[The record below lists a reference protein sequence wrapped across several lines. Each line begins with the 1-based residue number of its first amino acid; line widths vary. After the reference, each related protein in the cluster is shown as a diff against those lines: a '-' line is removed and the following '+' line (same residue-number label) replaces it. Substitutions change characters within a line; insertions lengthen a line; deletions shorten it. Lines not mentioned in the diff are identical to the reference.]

1 MQMHDRLFGKAGQIG
16 NPWKQPVDHPD
27 IAYVSWF
34 AEPNA
39 QSFCEAAFFDHDDKW
54 YVQTVDAFA
63 EYAEHVDTDKDDTRV
78 YRYIPRELL
87 VDWLRIYAP
96 YKQTQDIS

>member
-1 MQMHDRLFGKAGQIG
+1 MDTHDRMFGKAGQIG
-16 NPWKQPVDHPD
+16 NPWKHPVDHPD

-39 QSFCEAAFFDHDDKW
+39 QSTCEAAFFDHDDNW
-54 YVQTVDAFA
+54 YVQTVDVFA
-63 EYAEHVDTDKDDTRV
+63 DYADGEAVGGTRV

-96 YKQTQDIS
+96 YKQPEKAL

>member
-1 MQMHDRLFGKAGQIG
+1 MQTHDRLFGKAGQIG

-39 QSFCEAAFFDHDDKW
+39 QSFCEAAFFDYNNNW
-54 YVQTVDAFA
+54 YVQTVDVFA
-63 EYAEHVDTDKDDTRV
+63 EYPDGEAVSGTRV

-87 VDWLRIYAP
+87 VDWLRTYAP
-96 YKQTQDIS
+96 YKQPQDIS

>member
-1 MQMHDRLFGKAGQIG
+1 MQMHDRLFGKTGQIG

-39 QSFCEAAFFDHDDKW
+39 QEHCEAAFFDHDDNW
-54 YVQTVDAFA
+54 YVQTVDVFA
-63 EYAEHVDTDKDDTRV
+63 EYADGEAVGDTRV

>member
-34 AEPNA
+34 AEPSA
-39 QSFCEAAFFDHDDKW
+39 QSFCEAAFFDHDYKW
-54 YVQTVDAFA
+54 YVQTIDVFA
-63 EYAEHVDTDKDDTRV
+63 DYADGEAVGDTRV

>member
-1 MQMHDRLFGKAGQIG
+1 MQAHDHLYGKAGQIG

-39 QSFCEAAFFDHDDKW
+39 QQHCEAAFFDYNDNW
-54 YVQTVDAFA
+54 YVQTIDVFADYADAEA
-63 EYAEHVDTDKDDTRV
+63 LDTRV

-87 VDWLRIYAP
+87 VDWLRVYAP
-96 YKQTQDIS
+96 YKQPEKAL

>member
-1 MQMHDRLFGKAGQIG
+1 MQTHDRLYGKAGQIG

-39 QSFCEAAFFDHDDKW
+39 QSFCEAAFFDHDDEW
-54 YVQTVDAFA
+54 YVETIHAFA
-63 EYAEHVDTDKDDTRV
+63 DYADGEAVGGTRV

>member
-1 MQMHDRLFGKAGQIG
+1 MQTHDRLFGKAGQIG

-39 QSFCEAAFFDHDDKW
+39 QSFCEAAFFDHDDNW
-54 YVQTVDAFA
+54 YVQTIHAFA
-63 EYAEHVDTDKDDTRV
+63 DYADGEAVGGTRV